1 MLRSLFRHK
10 SSRREQGQALVLFAF
25 GLVGFL
31 GLVGLSVDVGRFLWA
46 RTNIQNAV
54 DAAALAAAQS
64 MPDKTGAEANA
75 NDYWAKNSGF
85 IQSQGTNVN
94 FNVTFPAGANEGV
107 QIQASA
113 DIGTWFAKFVGFDHW
128 SVSADASAAS
138 TYLDISMVLDVSGS
152 TCWGSYPPV
161 TKSSN
166 QGPFGTWM
174 GPGRTADKVTLTS
187 AITSATATSITVSN
201 GAMFSSSSYASKFG
215 GSTSYI
221 NWDPDGSGGS
231 DAKGI
236 IQVDNEIMRITA
248 VSGNTLTVQR
258 AIANTFLGTAGVA
271 TTHASGSTVLF
282 HHAGCSLSAPSA
294 SGPYDYA
301 DTIEADANH
310 FISLFN
316 SNFDKIGVSKFSA
329 TGSIVSN
336 LSSNF
341 TGLQNSISSFGAPSG
356 GTNAPHGIAVGRM
369 VLDGSGKRSDSMR
382 VLVFLTDGIANTYC
396 GGSYA
401 QSAYNS
407 STSCSGGGGA
417 DDATHQARSKSDAL
431 KEAQRLVDE
440 YPNRTTLIYTIGVG
454 PYVEDDFLSQ
464 IAAIGHGTY
473 FKAPTPA
480 DLDAAFVSVAQQTHI
495 ALTK

>member
-1 MLRSLFRHK
+1 MLRSLFRHRG
-10 SSRREQGQALVLFAF
+10 SRREQGQALVLFAV

-64 MPDKTGAEANA
+64 MPDKTGAETKANE
-75 NDYWAKNSGF
+75 YWAKNSGF
-85 IQSQGTNVN
+85 IQSQGQNVN
-94 FNVTFPAGANEGV
+94 FTVTFPAGANEGV
-107 QIQASA
+107 QIQAKA
-113 DIGTWFAKFVGFDHW
+113 DVGTWFAKFVGLDHW

-161 TKSSN
+161 AKTSN
-166 QGPFGTWM
+166 QGPFGINM
-174 GPGRTADKVTLTS
+174 GPGRTADRVTLS
-187 AITSATATSITVSN
+187 AGINAAQTSITVSN
-201 GAMFSSSSYASKFG
+201 GSMFSSTNSTIRAKFG
-215 GSTSYI
+215 GSTSYV
-221 NWDPDGSGGS
+221 NWDPGSS
-231 DAKGI
+231 DVPGI
-236 IQVDNEIMRITA
+236 IQIDNEIMKITA

-258 AIANTFLGTAGVA
+258 GLANTFKGTAGVA
-271 TTHASGSTVLF
+271 TTHANGATVLF
-282 HHAGCSLSAPSA
+282 HHSGCDLSAPSS

-301 DTIEADANH
+301 DTIETDANH
-310 FISLFN
+310 FISLF
-316 SNFDKIGVSKFSA
+316 SPAFDRIGVTKFSA
-329 TGSIVSN
+329 TGSIISN

-341 TGLQNSISSFGAPSG
+341 SSLQTTISGLGAPSG

-369 VLDGSGKRSDSMR
+369 VLDGTGKRSDSVR

-417 DDATHQARSKSDAL
+417 DDAAHQSRSKADAI

-454 PYVEDDFLSQ
+454 PYVEDDFLTQ
-464 IAAIGHGTY
+464 IATIGHGKY
-473 FKAPTPA
+473 FKAPTPE